1 MSLCPVLARTTCG
14 RSLQK
19 TLDPHSTF
27 PSLFSFFFSVAG
39 AFGSSNAHSVP
50 LGARCYDVSRGLAP
64 ARPGGFNHMPGE
76 RTLFHGRLQEGLS
89 AKPREKGFEV
99 IPKAAPARDQPRSNS
114 LDPGPAAVGPICTAA
129 HAAEPDMPF
138 TEPDT
143 HVRT

>member
-1 MSLCPVLARTTCG
+1 MCCFHEAYTLVLDELLSGARRPACYQITRTELLV
-14 RSLQK
+14 SQTDK
-19 TLDPHSTF
+19 P
-27 PSLFSFFFSVAG
+27 
-39 AFGSSNAHSVP
+39 SNAHSVP